1 MRVERVGE
9 VVGQGI
15 CGGDGAAH
23 PAGGYCASMGDDWR
37 VRVAFDE
44 DDPPELPESGEQM
57 LVAALRSRLSDQVA
71 VTSNGT
77 EIFVYARAA
86 GSADEAAQV
95 ARQVLARH
103 DVSASVRTEF
113 WSSRHQEWRD
123 TADEPSAGP
132 VAERQALHE
141 ARQEQERQAS
151 LTSGRPAR
159 EVWVELPSRRGDDA
173 GGVSCRS
180 GVAGPAAPQAPRRLG
195 GLRRRR

>member
-15 CGGDGAAH
+15 CGGDGAGH

-37 VRVAFDE
+37 VRIAFDE
-44 DDPPELPESGEQM
+44 DDPPELPESGEQ
-57 LVAALRSRLSDQVA
+57 AA

-77 EIFVYARAA
+77 ETFLYAPAA

-113 WSSRHQEWRD
+113 WSSLKEEWRD
-123 TADEPSAGP
+123 VTDEPSADP
-132 VAERQALHE
+132 VAERRA
-141 ARQEQERQAS
+141 A
-151 LTSGRPAR
+151 GR
-159 EVWVELPSRRGDDA
+159 E
-173 GGVSCRS
+173 
-180 GVAGPAAPQAPRRLG
+180 
-195 GLRRRR
+195 